1 MAQPVITLGDGTNV
15 CTLSPDLYWS
25 DENNWAPVEQS
36 IQRSIS
42 GAVIVS
48 TAARLAGR
56 PITLTPEDQ
65 NSAWTQ
71 RTTLDTLRTWAAVP
85 GREMVLTLRGTT
97 YNVIFRH
104 HDGQAIEAAPIKHCN
119 DVQPTDFYTVT
130 LRFMEV

>member
-1 MAQPVITLGDGTNV
+1 MSITLTYSGM
-15 CTLSPDLYWS
+15 TLTLPEDLYWS
-25 DENNWAPVEQS
+25 DETSWAPVEQS
-36 IQRSIS
+36 IERSIS
-42 GAVIVS
+42 GALIVS
-48 TAARLAGR
+48 SATRVAGR

-65 NSAWTQ
+65 GSAWML
-71 RTTLDTLRTWAAVP
+71 RSVLDTLRTWAAVP

>member
-1 MAQPVITLGDGTNV
+1 MSITLNYSGT
-15 CTLSPDLYWS
+15 TLNLPEDLYWN
-25 DENNWAPVEQS
+25 DENSWAPVEQA
-36 IQRSIS
+36 IERSIS
-42 GAVIVS
+42 GALIVS
-48 TAARLAGR
+48 SATRVAGR

-65 NSAWTQ
+65 GSAWML
-71 RTTLDTLRTWAAVP
+71 RSVLDTLRTWAAVP

-104 HDGQAIEAAPIKHCN
+104 HDGQAVEAAPIKHCN

>member
-1 MAQPVITLGDGTNV
+1 MSITLTYSGT
-15 CTLSPDLYWS
+15 TLTLPEDLYWN
-25 DENNWAPVEQS
+25 DENSWAPVEQA
-36 IQRSIS
+36 IERSIS
-42 GAVIVS
+42 GALIVS
-48 TAARLAGR
+48 SSTRVAGR

-65 NSAWTQ
+65 NSAWMI
-71 RTTLDTLRTWAAVP
+71 RSLLDTLRTWAAVP

>member
-1 MAQPVITLGDGTNV
+1 MSITLTYSGT
-15 CTLSPDLYWS
+15 TLTLPEDLYWN
-25 DENNWAPVEQS
+25 DENSWAPVEQA
-36 IQRSIS
+36 IERSIS
-42 GAVIVS
+42 GALIVS
-48 TAARLAGR
+48 SATRVAGR

-65 NSAWTQ
+65 GSAWML
-71 RTTLDTLRTWAAVP
+71 RNVLDTLRTWAAVP

>member
-1 MAQPVITLGDGTNV
+1 MSITLTYSGT
-15 CTLSPDLYWS
+15 TLNLPEDLYWN
-25 DENNWAPVEQS
+25 DENSWAPVEQS
-36 IQRSIS
+36 IERSIS
-42 GAVIVS
+42 GALIVS
-48 TAARLAGR
+48 SATRVAGR

-65 NSAWTQ
+65 NSAWMM
-71 RTTLDTLRTWAAVP
+71 RSLLDTLRTWAAVP

>member
-1 MAQPVITLGDGTNV
+1 MAITLAYGGT
-15 CTLSPDLYWS
+15 TLDLHPDLYWS

-48 TAARLAGR
+48 AAARLAGR

-104 HDGQAIEAAPIKHCN
+104 HDGQAIEATPVAHFR
-119 DVQPTDFYTVT
+119 DVAATDFYVVS
-130 LRFMEV
+130 LRFMEI

>member
-1 MAQPVITLGDGTNV
+1 MSITLTYSGM
-15 CTLSPDLYWS
+15 TLALPEDLYWN
-25 DENNWAPVEQS
+25 DENSWAPVEQA
-36 IQRSIS
+36 IERSIS
-42 GAVIVS
+42 GALIVS
-48 TAARLAGR
+48 SATRVAGR

-65 NSAWTQ
+65 GSAWML
-71 RTTLDTLRTWAAVP
+71 RSVLDTLRTWAAVP

>member
-1 MAQPVITLGDGTNV
+1 MSITLTYSGT
-15 CTLSPDLYWS
+15 TLNLPEDLYWN
-25 DENNWAPVEQS
+25 DEASWAPVEQS
-36 IQRSIS
+36 IERSIS
-42 GAVIVS
+42 GALIVS
-48 TAARLAGR
+48 SATRVAGR

-65 NSAWTQ
+65 NSAWMI
-71 RTTLDTLRTWAAVP
+71 RSLLDTLRTWAAVP

>member
-1 MAQPVITLGDGTNV
+1 MSITLNYSGT
-15 CTLSPDLYWS
+15 TLNLPEDLYWN
-25 DENNWAPVEQS
+25 DENSWAPVEQS
-36 IQRSIS
+36 IERSIS
-42 GAVIVS
+42 GALIVS
-48 TAARLAGR
+48 SATRIAGR

-65 NSAWTQ
+65 GSAWML
-71 RTTLDTLRTWAAVP
+71 RSVLDTLRTWAAVP

>member
-1 MAQPVITLGDGTNV
+1 MSITLNYSGT
-15 CTLSPDLYWS
+15 TLNLPEDLYWN
-25 DENNWAPVEQS
+25 DETSWAPVEQA
-36 IQRSIS
+36 IERSIS
-42 GAVIVS
+42 GALIVS
-48 TAARLAGR
+48 SATRVAGR

-65 NSAWTQ
+65 GSAWML
-71 RTTLDTLRTWAAVP
+71 RSVLDTLRTWAAVP